1 MTDATTAPAPVR
13 PPNVVLAVWAGDQQ
27 FDTHR
32 PGGVSMR
39 LDGRAVT
46 GQSPPDALLSAV
58 AACSGIDVVDILAK
72 RRTPVEKLTVEVKG
86 DRRAEHPRRFVKLL
100 LTYDVQGAGI
110 DRSHAERAVKLALEK
125 YCSVAATLANDVVVD
140 AMVVL
145 NGEVGS
151 EIRQQISN

>member
-1 MTDATTAPAPVR
+1 MTDTTTPPAPAR
-13 PPNVVLAVWAGDQQ
+13 PPNVILAVWAGDQQ

-58 AACSGIDVVDILAK
+58 AACSGIDVVEILAK
-72 RRTPVEKLTVEVKG
+72 RRTPVEKLTIEVKG
-86 DRRAEHPRRFVKLL
+86 DRRNEHPRRFVKLL

-110 DRSHAERAVKLALEK
+110 DRGHAERAVQLALER
-125 YCSVAATLANDVVVD
+125 YCSVAATLAEDVVIETI
-140 AMVVL
+140 VVL
-145 NGEVGS
+145 NGERGG
-151 EIRQQISN
+151 EKRQQVSN